1 LHILGWVPNHST
13 IVLYRCMMDEH
24 NSTSTSE
31 EEYAAS
37 ESDSE
42 GEESIGSS
50 ISSAPSN
57 RRRRNHERVTW
68 EDRYQDLKAFIEEH
82 DGAFPKR
89 RTSLGTWIS
98 DQRKPS
104 KLNALSTEKIRLLEK
119 LNVFQSRLE
128 QKWSFMFSLLREYQL
143 EHGHTKVLVRDTYK
157 GERLGKWVSCQRV
170 LYANETLSSHRE
182 DKLKSINFEW
192 VCREGGAPAAFKW
205 EQSYAALVD
214 YKAKHGHSRISHPI
228 RDADTKKLATW
239 VKNQQKRLP
248 SLAATGDPVCV
259 ERKRRLDD
267 IDFPWAVA
275 DSGKWDVMFAG
286 LNRFHKEH
294 GHCRVHRRYEDKLL
308 PANLGHWVLTQR
320 RTVLEKIKEGDEQ
333 AVERKECLDELGF
346 VWQTGYEQTQC
357 KDNVNDNG
365 KRESANDA
373 AEKVGSEVQSK
384 RSRPV
389 LQRTAK
395 LPPSDNRNG
404 GMVEFLQCDGL
415 GDSGRDRRRQRD
427 GTKPQSFPPGE
438 RTEDHVERDLPT
450 FDQRR
455 EKNDTAAVITNEKEN
470 NLQMTSPC
478 PQKRRKKQNWRN
490 FPLAP

>member
-1 LHILGWVPNHST
+1 
-13 IVLYRCMMDEH
+13 MDEH
-24 NSTSTSE
+24 NSTTTSE

-50 ISSAPSN
+50 TSSAPSN

-68 EDRYQDLKAFIEEH
+68 ADRYQDLKAFIEEH

-143 EHGHTKVLVRDTYK
+143 EHGHTRVLVRDTYK
-157 GERLGKWVSCQRV
+157 G
-170 LYANETLSSHRE
+170 
-182 DKLKSINFEW
+182 
-192 VCREGGAPAAFKW
+192 
-205 EQSYAALVD
+205 
-214 YKAKHGHSRISHPI
+214 
-228 RDADTKKLATW
+228 DTKKLAIW
-239 VKNQQKRLP
+239 VRNQQKRLP
-248 SLAATGDPVCV
+248 SLAAAGNPVYK
-259 ERKRRLDD
+259 ERKRRLDAL
-267 IDFPWAVA
+267 DFAWVNV
-275 DSGKWDVMFAG
+275 DSNNWEVMFTE
-286 LNRFHKEH
+286 LKQFHEEH
-294 GHCRVHRRYEDKLL
+294 GHHKVPRGYKDEVL
-308 PANLGHWVLTQR
+308 PENLCNWVTTQR
-320 RTVLEKIKEGDEQ
+320 RTILEEIEEGNEI
-333 AVERKECLDELGF
+333 ASCRKKRLDELGF
-346 VWQTGYEQTQC
+346 VWQTRHQHRQH
-357 KDNVNDNG
+357 NDKAKVIG
-365 KRESANDA
+365 KRKAANYA
-373 AEKVGSEVQSK
+373 AVKVASEGQSK

-395 LPPSDNRNG
+395 LPPGDDRNG
-404 GMVEFLQCDGL
+404 EMVEFLQCDSL
-415 GDSGRDRRRQRD
+415 GDLQMGKKPSGRDRRRQRD
-427 GTKPQSFPPGE
+427 GTKPQSFSPAE

-455 EKNDTAAVITNEKEN
+455 EKNDTAAAKTNEKEN

-490 FPLAP
+490 FPLVP